1 VFAKYYFF
9 NQNGMNKQIKKSQL
23 TWFGKNEEDKK
34 IQEILD
40 EEFDALS
47 F

>member
-1 VFAKYYFF
+1 
-9 NQNGMNKQIKKSQL
+9 MNKQIKKSQL
-23 TWFGKNEEDKK
+23 TWFTKNEEEKR

-40 EEFDALS
+40 EEFDVLS

>member
-1 VFAKYYFF
+1 
-9 NQNGMNKQIKKSQL
+9 MNKQIKKSQL
-23 TWFGKNEEDKK
+23 TWFAKNEEDKR

-40 EEFDALS
+40 EEFDVLS